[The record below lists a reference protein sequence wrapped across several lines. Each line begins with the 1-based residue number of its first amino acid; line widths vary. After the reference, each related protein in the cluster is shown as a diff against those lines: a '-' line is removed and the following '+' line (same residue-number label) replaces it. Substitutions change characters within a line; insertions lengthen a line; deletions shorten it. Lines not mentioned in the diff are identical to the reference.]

1 MEETRNTPTEN
12 TDEPAASEAPP
23 ASTPSGSGSAAGDAT
38 AWGAA
43 HDSDPEAGRATEREW
58 LAQLQ
63 SMIEGLTTQ
72 AAPVI
77 RQIGAKAAELA
88 AVAGEKA
95 GPIAHR
101 AAEATEH
108 AGARIAE
115 RGREVA
121 ADLRRDAQASDG
133 SSKPDETG
141 EPPRETPVL

>member
-1 MEETRNTPTEN
+1 VEETRNTPTEN
-12 TDEPAASEAPP
+12 TDEPAATEAPS
-23 ASTPSGSGSAAGDAT
+23 ASTPGGGSIAGDAT

-43 HDSDPEAGRATEREW
+43 HDSDAEAGRATEREW

-121 ADLRRDAQASDG
+121 ADLRRDAQASD
-133 SSKPDETG
+133 SPSKPEETA
-141 EPPRETPVL
+141 EPPKETPVL